1 MHKNKIDFNIIVK
14 YNCYFWSAW
23 LLFYSLI
30 SYINIPGIPYYGAV
44 LTSLTITLP
53 LFSLSLI
60 VWPIVRKLQYIRFSR
75 YQLVI
80 LHIILANVY
89 SIIWLIIY
97 YGILFAVFGKQ
108 LYSFFD
114 VSSTI
119 GWQYPSGITFYL
131 MVAGAYYS
139 IIYYR
144 EIKSKEISE
153 TKLQLLLKD
162 AQFRALKNQL
172 NPHFLFNSLN
182 SINALIKSD
191 PKNARSMLVKLSD
204 LLRMSLSH
212 QNNAFVSLQQ
222 DLEFAHAYLDIE
234 KIRLADRFE
243 YKETITKSLLNTSI
257 PSMILQPM
265 LENSIK
271 HGIIPSSKK
280 GFVEL
285 KIEKGTDFMKI
296 IIQNTIAA
304 KQDIN
309 SDSNIRG
316 NGVGLKNLTNR
327 LEMIYYNNFK
337 ITSGENP
344 DNIFKVE
351 LEIPYKIE
359 DSRD

>member
-1 MHKNKIDFNIIVK
+1 MHENKINFNLIVK
-14 YNCYFWSAW
+14 YNCYFWGAW

-30 SYINIPGIPYYGAV
+30 SYKNIPGMPYYGAF

-53 LFSLSLI
+53 LFSLSLF

-89 SIIWLIIY
+89 TIIWLVIY

-114 VSSTI
+114 VPSTI

-139 IIYYR
+139 IIYYK

-153 TKLQLLLKD
+153 SKLQFLLKD
-162 AQFRALKNQL
+162 AQFKALKNQL

-191 PKNARSMLVKLSD
+191 PENARSMLVKLSD
-204 LLRMSLSH
+204 LLRISLSH
-212 QNNAFVSLQQ
+212 QNKAFVSLQQ

-234 KIRLADRFE
+234 KIRLADRLE
-243 YKETITKSLLNTSI
+243 YKETVTDSLLNTMI
-257 PSMILQPM
+257 PSMILQPL

-271 HGIIPSSKK
+271 HGITPSSKK

-285 KIEKGTDFMKI
+285 KIEEYTDFMKI
-296 IIQNTIAA
+296 IIQNSIAVE
-304 KQDIN
+304 QDIN
-309 SDSNIRG
+309 LDSNIPV

-327 LEMIYYNNFK
+327 LEMTYNNHFK
-337 ITSGENP
+337 IKSGKNP